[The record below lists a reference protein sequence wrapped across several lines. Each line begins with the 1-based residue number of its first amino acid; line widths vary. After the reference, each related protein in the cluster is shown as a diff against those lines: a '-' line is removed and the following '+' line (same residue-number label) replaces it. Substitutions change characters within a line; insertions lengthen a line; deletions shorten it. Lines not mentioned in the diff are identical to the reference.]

1 MHPPHTRS
9 GPVLPVLLILFLVV
23 TCAAV
28 AGCTTGTGHGST
40 FDQNITGDLRA
51 YFLDVGQG
59 DASIILF
66 KDKVI
71 VIDSGEVDQGEK
83 VVAALRELGVKKI
96 DLLVA
101 THPHSDHIGGMQDV
115 LENFKVQK
123 VLDSGIPSTSPLYE
137 RFLKMIETRGIT
149 YIVARQ
155 GQTIDIDP
163 SLRILVLSPP
173 EDRTSDDLNAN
184 SIVLRISYGTVNLLY
199 AGDATASAEEAIT
212 KTGYPLAAQVLK
224 VGHHGSSG
232 SSSAP
237 FLSRVNPDIAVIPVG
252 NANDYGHPHKATLD
266 RLAAA
271 GSMVFRTD
279 TDGTIRV
286 MSDGSTIAVATEK
299 GDAGFWNAAVYA
311 TTPAPGTPVMTAV
324 TAPPTPVI
332 SRDITNPVPAIPS
345 NITLPNIQIGNA
357 SSVYISAVQFDA
369 PGDDRVNLNGE
380 WVRIANRGSGPVLI
394 AGWTLSDRTNSSP
407 YTFPAIVLLPEESVT
422 VYTGSGTMNDT
433 ALFMGRSS
441 PLFGNSG
448 DVAILRDGAGTVID
462 QNNGTVTS

>member
-1 MHPPHTRS
+1 MHPPHPRS
-9 GPVLPVLLILFLVV
+9 APVLPALLLLFLVV
-23 TCAAV
+23 TCAAI

-40 FDQNITGDLRA
+40 LDQNTTGDLRA

-59 DASIILF
+59 DASVILF

-71 VIDSGEVDQGEK
+71 VIDSGEVDQSEN
-83 VVAALRELGVKKI
+83 VVTTLRELGVKKI

-101 THPHSDHIGGMQDV
+101 THPHSDHIGGMQNV
-115 LENFKVQK
+115 LENFKVVT
-123 VLDSGIPSTSPLYE
+123 VLDSGTPSTSPLYE
-137 RFLKMIETRGIT
+137 RFLKMIEKQGIT
-149 YIVARQ
+149 YIAARQ

-212 KTGYPLAAQVLK
+212 KTGYPLDAQVLK

-232 SSSAP
+232 SSSAS

-266 RLAAA
+266 RLAAV

-286 MSDGSTIAVATEK
+286 TSDGSTIGVATEK

-311 TTPAPGTPVMTAV
+311 TTPAPVIPVMTAV
-324 TAPPTPVI
+324 TTHTLPVATP
-332 SRDITNPVPAIPS
+332 DIANHVPAIPS
-345 NITLPNIQIGNA
+345 NLTLPNIQLGNA

-369 PGDDRVNLNGE
+369 PGDDRTNLNGE
-380 WVRIANRGSGPVLI
+380 WVRIANRGTGPVLI
-394 AGWTLSDRTNSSP
+394 AGWTLSDRTNTSP
-407 YTFPAIVLLPEESVT
+407 YTFPALVLLPEESVT
-422 VYTGSGTMNDT
+422 VYTGSGMMNDT
-433 ALFMGRSS
+433 AIFMGRSS
-441 PLFGNSG
+441 PIFGNNG
-448 DVAILRDGAGTVID
+448 DVAILRDGAGTIID
-462 QNNGTVTS
+462 QSNGTVTS

>member
-9 GPVLPVLLILFLVV
+9 APALPVLLILFLVV

-83 VVAALRELGVKKI
+83 VVAALQELGVKKI

-123 VLDSGIPSTSPLYE
+123 VLDSGTPSTSPLSE

-212 KTGYPLAAQVLK
+212 KTGYPLDARVLK

-232 SSSAP
+232 SSSAT
-237 FLSRVNPDIAVIPVG
+237 FLSRVSPDIAIIPVG

-271 GSMVFRTD
+271 GSLVFRTD

-286 MSDGSTIAVATEK
+286 TSDGSAIQVATEK

-345 NITLPNIQIGNA
+345 TITLPNIQIGNA

-380 WVRIANRGSGPVLI
+380 WVRVANRGAGPVLI
-394 AGWTLSDRTNSSP
+394 AGWTLSDSPNTSP

-433 ALFMGRSS
+433 AIFMGRSS

-448 DVAILRDGAGTVID
+448 DIAILRDGAGTIID
-462 QNNGTVTS
+462 QNTGTVSS

>member
-1 MHPPHTRS
+1 MPPLHHRCA
-9 GPVLPVLLILFLVV
+9 PVLPALLLLFLVV

-28 AGCTTGTGHGST
+28 AGCTTGTGHGSVL
-40 FDQNITGDLRA
+40 DQNTTGDLRA

-115 LENFKVQK
+115 LANFNVVK
-123 VLDSGIPSTSPLYE
+123 VLDSGTPSTSPLYE
-137 RFLKMIETRGIT
+137 RFLTMIEKQGIT

-163 SLRILVLSPP
+163 SLRILVLWPP

-212 KTGYPLAAQVLK
+212 KTGYPLDAQVLK
-224 VGHHGSSG
+224 VGHHGSYG
-232 SSSAP
+232 SSSAT
-237 FLSRVNPDIAVIPVG
+237 FLSRVNPDIAVISVG
-252 NANDYGHPHKATLD
+252 KANDYGHPHKAALD

-286 MSDGSTIAVATEK
+286 MSDGSTIGVATEK

-311 TTPAPGTPVMTAV
+311 TTPAPVTPVMTAV
-324 TAPPTPVI
+324 TTPPTPAV
-332 SRDITNPVPAIPS
+332 SPDIPHLVPALSPDV
-345 NITLPNIQIGNA
+345 TLPTIQLGNA

-394 AGWTLSDRTNSSP
+394 AGWTLSDRTGTSP
-407 YTFPAIVLLPEESVT
+407 YTFPAIVLLPEEMVT

-433 ALFMGRSS
+433 AIFMGQTS
-441 PLFGNSG
+441 PIFGNSG
-448 DVAILRDGAGTVID
+448 DVAILRDGAGTIID
-462 QNNGTVTS
+462 QNSGAVNP